1 MIHVTVICNQCAR
14 ARIIPTA
21 GAALPSDWKPMR
33 ALSDGHLC
41 PECAPRASPRAEDVA
56 HHPDNKPPAP

>member
-14 ARIIPTA
+14 SRIIPTA
-21 GAALPSDWKPMR
+21 DAPLPSGWKPMP
-33 ALSDGHLC
+33 APSDSHLC
-41 PECAPRASPRAEDVA
+41 PECAPRASLRAEYVA